1 VLGLL
6 ATAILIS
13 EKRSLYCDREQT
25 EDRLTPKP
33 CFPSEIEILLAKFG
47 SLEKGKSFGV
57 RKILAKGI

>member
-1 VLGLL
+1 
-6 ATAILIS
+6 
-13 EKRSLYCDREQT
+13 LYCDREQT